1 MDATLD
7 TNFFFYFV
15 SSVEHSCCLI
25 KGSKV
30 KDKVKVKGKEKKRK
44 RREEK
49 GEREGKKEEKEGRS
63 FHFTIETCVLEISI
77 SKKIRCAAPPGGKPP
92 DPPGPC
98 RPG

>member
-30 KDKVKVKGKEKKRK
+30 KDKVKVKGKEKKEKKRREGGKRRKKRRK
-44 RREEK
+44 RRTVISFYY
-49 GEREGKKEEKEGRS
+49 RNVRSRDLDFKKNSLRG
-63 FHFTIETCVLEISI
+63 TTW
-77 SKKIRCAAPPGGKPP
+77 G
-92 DPPGPC
+92 
-98 RPG
+98 